1 MSHSQI
7 SPAIY
12 YWGTPAVLI
21 STQNED
27 GSSNIGPMS
36 SAFWLGNRCILGLEF
51 DSQTTINLLRTGEC
65 VLNLP
70 SDDMIP
76 TVNALARTTGTYPMP
91 DFKQANGYR
100 YVKDKF
106 AEAPL
111 TAQASEIVNVPRIEQ
126 CPVQMEAR
134 LVQRM
139 TTKGGFLEII
149 EVELLRTYVID
160 KIRMKGHKHRVDP
173 DFWRPMIMSFQQL
186 YGLRE
191 GGRTQESVLAGIQE
205 ENYRALAPLPGGS
218 EDNLPQEKQIE

>member
-12 YWGTPAVLI
+12 YWGTPVVLI

-65 VLNLP
+65 VLNLQ

-76 TVNALARTTGTYPMP
+76 TVNALARTTGSNPMP

-106 AEAPL
+106 AEASL
-111 TAQASEIVNVPRIEQ
+111 TAQASEIVNVPESNSGFIEI
-126 CPVQMEAR
+126 V
-134 LVQRM
+134 
-139 TTKGGFLEII
+139 

-160 KIRMKGHKHRVDP
+160 KIRMQGHKHRIDP
-173 DFWRPMIMSFQQL
+173 DIWRPMIMSFQQL

-191 GGRTQESVLAGIQE
+191 GGRTQELVLAGIQE